1 MIIIY
6 DVTQRAVFSPP
17 PDPATYVYVP
27 RCVMPIVYSRLVC
40 HISI

>member
-6 DVTQRAVFSPP
+6 DVTQRAVFSS

-27 RCVMPIVYSRLVC
+27 RCVMPIVYSRLVR